1 MTRLNNETGSLD
13 AVKGQTN
20 EEGHDPTKDMRTDTA
35 SWRGERESLCG
46 GKHGD
51 PHEQTI
57 MEQILA
63 PANLAEAWKR
73 VKANKGAPGID
84 GMTVEAFP
92 AFCRKHWP
100 RICQAIE
107 EGIYNP
113 APVRRVFIP
122 KPDGTERPLGVPTVL
137 DRVIQQAV
145 AQILNP
151 VFEPDFSEH
160 SYGFRRGRNAHQAVR
175 QMEVGWEEG
184 RRHAVDCDLKSFFD
198 TVNHDRLM
206 EQLRQKVGDRKA
218 LALISK
224 YLKAGVVMPDG
235 TLEATPQGVPQ
246 GGPLSPLLANIVLD
260 PLDKELETRGHK
272 FARYA
277 DDFVVMVKSAKAA
290 QRVMASL
297 IRFAEDKL
305 KLVVNRA
312 KSRAAP
318 LKACAFLGFQIGKR
332 GQVMWTVK
340 ALARFKERVREITSR
355 NRGCKVADV
364 IKELRLYLNGWIN
377 YFGISHTYTV
387 VLELSEWVRRRVRLY
402 YWKQWKQP
410 GTRRRNLIKLG
421 ADPAEV
427 KLASRSRK
435 GYWRMSSNR
444 IVQQAMTNQWLE
456 EQGVPNLR
464 TLWIKRH
471 YGPDARV

>member
-1 MTRLNNETGSLD
+1 M
-13 AVKGQTN
+13 
-20 EEGHDPTKDMRTDTA
+20 M
-35 SWRGERESLCG
+35 ER
-46 GKHGD
+46 
-51 PHEQTI
+51 
-57 MEQILA
+57 ILA
-63 PANLAEAWKR
+63 SENLAAAWKR

-84 GMTVEAFP
+84 GMTVKAFP

-100 RICQAIE
+100 RIRQAIM
-107 EGIYNP
+107 EGTYSP
-113 APVRRVFIP
+113 ASVRRVFIP
-122 KPDGTERPLGVPTVL
+122 KPDGSQRPLGVPTVL

-160 SYGFRRGRNAHQAVR
+160 SYGFREGRNAHQAVR
-175 QMEVGWEEG
+175 QVEAGWEEG

-206 EQLRQKVGDRKA
+206 EQLRQKIGDRKV
-218 LALISK
+218 LGLIRS
-224 YLKAGVVMPDG
+224 YLQAGVVMPDG
-235 TLEATPQGVPQ
+235 TYEATPQGVPQ

-260 PLDKELETRGHK
+260 PLDKELEARGHK

-277 DDFVVMVKSAKAA
+277 DDFIVMVKSPKAA
-290 QRVMASL
+290 TRVMASL
-297 IRFAEDKL
+297 IRFAEGKL

-312 KSRAAP
+312 KSQAAP
-318 LKACAFLGFQIGKR
+318 LKTCAFLGFQIGTR
-332 GQVMWTVK
+332 GKVVWTAK
-340 ALARFKERVREITSR
+340 ALARFKERVREITKR
-355 NRGCKVADV
+355 NRGRKVTDV
-364 IKELRLYLNGWIN
+364 IDELRLYITGWLN
-377 YFGISHTYTV
+377 YYGISNTYKV

-410 GTRRRNLIKLG
+410 RTRRRNLIKLG

-444 IVQQAMTNQWLE
+444 IVQQALTNHWLE
-456 EQGVPNLR
+456 EHGVPNMR
-464 TLWIKRH
+464 TLWIKLH
-471 YGPDARV
+471 YGPKARV